1 MMFSKPLS
9 RTALLLA
16 FASFAPAPGVA
27 QQSAPPPI
35 DFSGVLFANFQRRTD
50 SIAKAT
56 NGTEASSRFDVE
68 RVYLTFRA
76 SAGDRASVRIT
87 TDIYNNTDAATNGYY
102 KGWTARLKYAYLQ
115 MNVANNIGG
124 HSGFN
129 AVARLGMLHNV
140 ILEHEET
147 YWPRYLSTAGLERS
161 GGFFS
166 SADVGVAA
174 LVTLPK
180 KLGEIYTNVVNGPGY
195 TASEA
200 DRFKDFGAR
209 LTITPFANGTT
220 LGTWGQTL
228 AISPWFYAGQTA
240 SQFQNGGVGQVGP
253 VSDGLKRNRAGVF
266 VGVRD
271 PRLSLGVSF
280 GQRTET
286 TEAGSNTVGDPRT
299 TADNTGQLTSVFGIV
314 RPGLLAK
321 QTGRLAKIGVL
332 GRVDSFKANTDADPY
347 TQLAIFSL
355 FYEPN
360 SRITLSLD
368 TQTISRKDGSTANE
382 LKALFLHLQASY

>member
-1 MMFSKPLS
+1 
-9 RTALLLA
+9 
-16 FASFAPAPGVA
+16 
-27 QQSAPPPI
+27 
-35 DFSGVLFANFQRRTD
+35 
-50 SIAKAT
+50 
-56 NGTEASSRFDVE
+56 
-68 RVYLTFRA
+68 
-76 SAGDRASVRIT
+76 VRIT
-87 TDIYNNTDAATNGYY
+87 TDIYNNTDPATNGYY

-124 HSGFN
+124 SSGFN
-129 AVARLGMLHNV
+129 AVARIGMLHNV
-140 ILEHEET
+140 VIEHEET
-147 YWPRYLSTAGLERS
+147 YWPRYLSQVGLERS

-166 SADVGVAA
+166 SADVGAA
-174 LVTLPK
+174 LLLTLPN

-220 LGTWGQTL
+220 LGTWGQAL

-240 SQFQNGGVGQVGP
+240 SQFQNGGPGQVGP
-253 VSDGLKRNRAGVF
+253 VSDGLERNRQGVF

-271 PRLSLGVSF
+271 PRLTLGVSF

-299 TADNTGQLTSVFGIV
+299 TADVTGQLTSVFGVV

-321 QTGRLAKIGVL
+321 KTGRAAKFGLL
-332 GRVDSFKANTDADPY
+332 GRVDSFKPDTDADPY
-347 TQLAIFSL
+347 TQLAILSV

-360 SRITLSLD
+360 PRITLSLD
-368 TQTISRKDGSTANE
+368 SQTISRKKGSTANE
-382 LKALFLHLQASY
+382 LKALFLHLQAAF